1 MPRFLAHMQL
11 HGSSS
16 SAAQPSS
23 HGSIA
28 ETKLSGRVESPSA
41 APAPAPVARPGQI
54 RLDGGP
60 EPATHGLVVVFVVRH
75 SMVSSILN
83 NCLSRVFLTF
93 FWSVLNDVQCRQAR
107 VAVRARSAS
116 SLAAWT
122 SPRATS
128 PILKR
133 TCNQVGLAT
142 VPLFS
147 SVYIP

>member
-1 MPRFLAHMQL
+1 VIKDDTKGQIKMPRFLAHMQL

-60 EPATHGLVVVFVVRH
+60 EPAAHGLMVVFVVR
-75 SMVSSILN
+75 
-83 NCLSRVFLTF
+83 
-93 FWSVLNDVQCRQAR
+93 QCRGFLDPQQLL
-107 VAVRARSAS
+107 VSCISHIFLVC
-116 SLAAWT
+116 
-122 SPRATS
+122 
-128 PILKR
+128 LKR
-133 TCNQVGLAT
+133 CA
-142 VPLFS
+142 VPASTGGRPGEIRLFS
-147 SVYIP
+147 GGLDFPESDFSYPQKDV